1 MYNNCSHQASGNEG
15 RKLPRNPNINR
26 CLRQKMRLRKW
37 SKEKARILYGVK
49 KKDITTTLPEKFGA
63 SYGNIFESVARLLKR
78 RMLLIEK

>member
-1 MYNNCSHQASGNEG
+1 MPTTKNEASKMEQ
-15 RKLPRNPNINR
+15 RKSQNIV
-26 CLRQKMRLRKW
+26 W
-37 SKEKARILYGVK
+37 SE